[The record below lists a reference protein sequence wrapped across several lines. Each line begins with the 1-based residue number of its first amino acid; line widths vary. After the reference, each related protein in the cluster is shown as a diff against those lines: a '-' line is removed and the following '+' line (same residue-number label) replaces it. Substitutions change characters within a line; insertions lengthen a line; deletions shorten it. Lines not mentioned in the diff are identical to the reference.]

1 MIPAAAIFDMDG
13 LLIDSEP
20 IHFESLR
27 VQLERYGVEY
37 SYEVHETLVG
47 TEDTHC
53 YRVIQAGTPVP
64 LPPIAGLIAERHR
77 IFLDLVDRPLTPLPG
92 VISTLDALADRGVP
106 LAVASSS
113 PSEHIERVLSNLG
126 IRDRF
131 SVTWSG
137 CDVPHSKPAPDVY
150 LAACRSLDVPPTSAL
165 VFEDSGPG
173 VASAASAGCVVIAV
187 PQKETRGHDLSPAYQ
202 RLDSLTEFDLDRTGR
217 QWPGSAG

>member
-37 SYEVHETLVG
+37 TYKVHETLVG
-47 TEDTHC
+47 TEDTNC
-53 YRVIQAGTPVP
+53 YRVIQSTTAVR
-64 LPPIAGLIAERHR
+64 LPPIAGLVAERHR
-77 IFLDLVDRPLTPLPG
+77 IFLDLVDRPLPPLPG
-92 VISTLDALADRGVP
+92 VISTLDTLAGRGVP

-113 PSEHIERVLSNLG
+113 PGEHIERVLTNLG

-137 CDVPHSKPAPDVY
+137 CDVAHSKPAPDVY
-150 LAACRSLDVPPTSAL
+150 LATCASLGVPPASTL

-173 VASAASAGCVVIAV
+173 VAAAASAGCVVVAV
-187 PQKETRGHDLSPAYQ
+187 PQKETLTHDLSPAHE
-202 RLDSLTEFDLDRTGR
+202 RLDSLTEFDLDQTVLR
-217 QWPGSAG
+217 WPSFSG